1 MAPSDVTAESFSSRK
16 VCLARAREHLANRSY
31 KAARNTLTRGQRQW
45 ADLEFDHEALTL
57 MGNIAFRQGR
67 YREARGLLNRAT
79 RDADCHVEARF
90 MLGRTLLESGRVEH
104 AIRILDRILHDESE
118 LVPYR
123 VHAGGALS
131 VAYSAL
137 GLNKSSQDA
146 LEEAAHFGLIS
157 AQLLADEG
165 FRLMRV
171 GAYPEAEVQLA
182 KGLQV
187 DSTCEDAFFRLCNTL
202 YIQGKTEP
210 AMEVLAYGIEQSPEF
225 VPFYTLMSELY
236 SGRGQYKEAG
246 AFLKRAL
253 EIVPDADDADQ
264 SRFMMAQALQR
275 AGRTEAAI
283 MGFKEVLQK
292 HPRTR
297 LKRDVQQRLKALQR
311 RDKDARIERLINFP
325 RKLQKRA
332 YCAPNTLANV
342 LTFVGAPVSQEDVA
356 ARVFRGTSTH
366 WPEVFDYFKG
376 VEKISWRGFFG
387 TLDLLRRC
395 IDVGIPVITTEYYG
409 MSGHAIAVIG
419 YNDQGGLVIAQDPRF
434 LEPVEIPYS
443 QFENAWQHDDALCIA
458 VAPESERRRL
468 PGISGDDERLV
479 REFVDLLRKRN
490 EGADETAMRA
500 AAELSS
506 TAPEKQA
513 PLRIL
518 AEMALERRAFSE
530 LRQLCEEALR
540 KWSDCFWAV
549 RHLGDALWMDGDTA
563 GALARYR
570 QARRLDRR
578 DETLSYAIGELLL
591 STGERKRGRGYLLRA
606 LHENVRFHRAR
617 LRLAQDLLETGDTD
631 DARFHARLLIEYD
644 PDHTAARELM
654 ASITGNTAV
663 ISHAEGARKANKE
676 ADRVR
681 EAADATDPD
690 GGDDEAGEETGEEEV
705 EIDLE
710 DL

>member
-31 KAARNTLTRGQRQW
+31 KAARNTLTRGMRQW
-45 ADLEFDHEALTL
+45 PDLEFDHEGLTVA
-57 MGNIAFRQGR
+57 GTIAFRQCR
-67 YREARGLLNRAT
+67 YRAARGLFTRAT
-79 RDADCHVEARF
+79 RDEDCHVEARF
-90 MLGRTLLESGRVEH
+90 MLGRTLLEAGRIEH
-104 AIRILDRILHDESE
+104 AIRILESILHDENE

-236 SGRGQYKEAG
+236 SSRGQYKEAG

-275 AGRTEAAI
+275 AERIEAAV
-283 MGFKEVLQK
+283 MGYKEVLAK
-292 HPRTR
+292 HPRTK
-297 LKRDVQQRLKALQR
+297 LKRDVELRLNALKQ
-311 RDKDARIERLINFP
+311 RDKNAKIERLINFP
-325 RKLQKRA
+325 TKLQKRA

-342 LTFVGAPVSQEDVA
+342 LTFAGAPVTQEEVA

-366 WPEVFDYFKG
+366 WPEMFDYLKG
-376 VEKISWRGFFG
+376 VEKIAFRGFFG
-387 TLDLLRRC
+387 SIDLLKRC
-395 IDVGIPVITTEYYG
+395 IDAGLSIITTEYYG
-409 MSGHAIAVIG
+409 MSGHALAVIG
-419 YNDQGGLVIAQDPRF
+419 YNDQAKLIIAQDPRF
-434 LEPVEIPYS
+434 LEPVEIPYA
-443 QFENAWQHDDALCIA
+443 QFEKAWQHDDGLSIA
-458 VAPESERRRL
+458 VAGESERKRL
-468 PGISGDDERLV
+468 PGVSGDDERLV
-479 REFVDLLRKRN
+479 REFLELLRKRN
-490 EGADETAMRA
+490 EGAEEPAMRA
-500 AAELSS
+500 AAELST

-518 AEMALERRAFSE
+518 AEMALERRATNE
-530 LRQLCEEALR
+530 LNQLCDEALT
-540 KWSDCFWAV
+540 KWPQCFWAV
-549 RHLGDALWMDGDTA
+549 RHKGDALWMNGDTD
-563 GALARYR
+563 GALAQYR
-570 QARRLDRR
+570 KARGIDRR
-578 DETLSYAIGELLL
+578 DENLHYAMGELLL
-591 STGERKRGRGYLLRA
+591 SIGQRRRGRAYLLRA
-606 LHENVRFHRAR
+606 LNENARFYRAR
-617 LRLAQDLLETGDTD
+617 MRLAEDLLEAGDTE

-644 PDHTAARELM
+644 PDNARARELM
-654 ASITGNTAV
+654 AKITGNTAV
-663 ISHAEGARKANKE
+663 VTYA
-676 ADRVR
+676 
-681 EAADATDPD
+681 EAARRANEEVAKAQEESEAPDASAQPE
-690 GGDDEAGEETGEEEV
+690 DDDFPAEEDV
-705 EIDLE
+705 EIDLD